1 MKNEEA
7 GQLQV
12 FENSR
17 EYRQEV
23 AFDILLCGG
32 PSNSLEDRNVCFD
45 CGRKTVEESKK
56 LKNSKTDTWVIFVK
70 LYFLNIE
77 IDNFLTNI
85 KVVYEKHRIIFN

>member
-17 EYRQEV
+17 EYRKEV

-32 PSNSLEDRNVCFD
+32 PSNSLEDRNVCFE

>member
-1 MKNEEA
+1 MKNDEA

-17 EYRQEV
+17 KYRQEV

-32 PSNSLEDRNVCFD
+32 PSNSLEDRNVCFV

-70 LYFLNIE
+70 LYYKNIE
-77 IDNFLTNI
+77 IDFFFDKCQSCL
-85 KVVYEKHRIIFN
+85 